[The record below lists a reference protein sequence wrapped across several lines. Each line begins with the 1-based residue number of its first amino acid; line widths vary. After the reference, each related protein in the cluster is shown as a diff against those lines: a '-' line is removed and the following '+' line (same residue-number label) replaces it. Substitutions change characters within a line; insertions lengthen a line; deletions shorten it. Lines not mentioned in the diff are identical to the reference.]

1 LNTQAPST
9 GVQRTPTIIAGSAA
23 LPLFLVEQFFVNKY
37 KDTILQWVKRFRIY
51 CVWNGRLK
59 NRNAAWISS
68 KLHCREKLI
77 SAVYDSQKRSM

>member
-37 KDTILQWVKRFRIY
+37 KDTILQ
-51 CVWNGRLK
+51 
-59 NRNAAWISS
+59 
-68 KLHCREKLI
+68 
-77 SAVYDSQKRSM
+77 